1 MLLPNLYPRRIHLS
15 ASAFFAL
22 SFFLFIHSR
31 AQEPAQASDHP
42 PLTYKT
48 VLFLGNSITLHS
60 PAPQI
65 GWNGNWGMAASSEDK
80 DFVHQFSKHIEH
92 QQDSRPKLIVR
103 NIADFERS
111 LSQYD
116 IPKQLTELFTD
127 QPELIII
134 AIGENVSDLATP
146 EKQAEFRESFQKL
159 LQFAKTHSNATII
172 VRSCF
177 WANEI
182 KDRIMQEQSQ
192 AADIM
197 FVDIGN
203 LGADLRNRASAER
216 DFTHAGVA
224 GHPGDRGMAAI
235 ADALWMALQKSTKA
249 TVNK

>member
-1 MLLPNLYPRRIHLS
+1 
-15 ASAFFAL
+15 
-22 SFFLFIHSR
+22 
-31 AQEPAQASDHP
+31 
-42 PLTYKT
+42 
-48 VLFLGNSITLHS
+48 
-60 PAPQI
+60 
-65 GWNGNWGMAASSEDK
+65 
-80 DFVHQFSKHIEH
+80 
-92 QQDSRPKLIVR
+92 
-103 NIADFERS
+103 
-111 LSQYD
+111 
-116 IPKQLTELFTD
+116 LTELFTD

-203 LGADLRNRASAER
+203 LGADPRNRASAER